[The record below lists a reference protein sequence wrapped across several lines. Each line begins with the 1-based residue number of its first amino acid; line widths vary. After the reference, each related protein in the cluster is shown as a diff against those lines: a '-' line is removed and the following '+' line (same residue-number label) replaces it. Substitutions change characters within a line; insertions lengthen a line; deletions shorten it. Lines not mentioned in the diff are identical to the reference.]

1 MEKELKIL
9 VLEDIRYDYE
19 LIAHELQKLEQK
31 NILKLV
37 TTEDDFK
44 KELKNFDPDIILSDY
59 NLPEY
64 DGMSALLYTL
74 KAAPNTP
81 FIIVTGSINEEIAV
95 DCIKAGACDYVTKE
109 HLARLVY
116 AINRALKQKEILK
129 EKELT
134 QKKLVE
140 SEKRYRHLYEESAD
154 PILIIENYRFVDCN
168 QSAINFLGFSNKSEL
183 INTHPSDLSP
193 NLQPDGRKSKEKEV
207 EMIEIAIKNGY
218 HHFEWVHT
226 TKGGKEIWVDVS
238 LTYIPSIGKDGVY
251 AIWRNITEQKHAEL
265 TREVLYN
272 ISEFAEKAVN
282 LEDLSKKI
290 HEELGKIID
299 NNNFYIALYHS
310 ERDTYTFPFFK
321 DKYDTITPDFE
332 EKIPNTITDY
342 VRRKGKAIRI
352 TKEIE
357 KKLNQ
362 SHEIISIGEY
372 SPVWIGAPLIDTAN
386 EEVIGVVAIQN
397 YEDENALSD
406 EDVNLLAFVAR
417 NIGTSLARKKAEIH
431 ILESEEKFRTLF
443 DSAIDS
449 IFILENNK
457 ILECNKA
464 TLKMFNIEKKEDI
477 LGKAPWEISPNIQP
491 DNNNSL
497 EKAQSMINIAL
508 KKNSHTFYWK
518 HQRNDGSSFDSEISL
533 NKYEIGSRTYIQ
545 SIIKDITKRKQDEEE
560 LKLAKEKAEES
571 DRLKTAFLAN
581 MSHEIRTPMNAIL
594 GFSELL
600 SMADLSKEERDEFIT
615 LIQTNSNALLTL
627 INDIID
633 IAKIEAGQL
642 KIAKKEFSVNKLLD
656 DIHKTYIE
664 IKSNQGKQHIEL
676 NLIPPDT
683 DDEIIIFSDQSRINQ
698 VICNLVGNAIKYTEE
713 GKIEF
718 GFKIVNENKQDYFTF
733 YIKDTGI
740 GIPLN
745 KQQVIFDRFRQGDDS
760 HTREYGGTGLGLAI
774 SKNIAKLLKGD
785 ITVESEED
793 VGSVFY
799 FKIPIKLSTKLKTE
813 QKTKSTISDKLDLS
827 GKTILIAEDVESNFQ
842 LLETYLLK
850 TNAKIL
856 WAQNG
861 QEAIDFCKNN
871 NDIDLILMDMQMP
884 VLNGYEATKEIK
896 KFRPEL
902 PIIAETA
909 FALAGDK
916 EKIIEAGC
924 DDYVS
929 KPIKASLL
937 YEIIKPHI
945 K

>member
-37 TTEDDFK
+37 TSEKDFK

-95 DCIKAGACDYVTKE
+95 DCIKAGASDYVTKE
-109 HLARLVY
+109 HLSRLVY
-116 AINRALKQKEILK
+116 AINGALKQKAIIK
-129 EKELT
+129 EKERT
-134 QKKLVE
+134 QKKLIE
-140 SEKRYRHLYEESAD
+140 SEELYRRLFEESTD
-154 PILIIENYRFVDCN
+154 PILIIQNYKFIDCN
-168 QSAINFLGFSNKSEL
+168 HSTIDFLGYPDKSGI
-183 INTHPSDLSP
+183 INHEPGDLSP
-193 NLQPDGRKSKEKEV
+193 SHQPDGSDSKEKAKK
-207 EMIEIAIKNGY
+207 MINTALDKGY
-218 HHFEWVHT
+218 HRFEWVHKT
-226 TKGGKEIWVDVS
+226 IDSKEIWVDIS
-238 LTYIPSIGKDGVY
+238 LTHIPSIDKNAIY
-251 AIWRNITEQKHAEL
+251 AIWRNITEQKRAEL

-310 ERDTYTFPFFK
+310 KKDTYTFPFFK
-321 DKYDTITPDFE
+321 DKYDNITPEFE
-332 EKIPNTITDY
+332 EKLPNTITDY

-397 YEDENALSD
+397 YEDENALTD

-464 TLKMFNIEKKEDI
+464 TLKMFGIEKKEDI
-477 LGKAPWEISPNIQP
+477 IGKTPWEISPNIQP
-491 DNNNSL
+491 DGNNSL

-518 HQRNDGSSFDSEISL
+518 HQRNDGNSFDSEISL

-740 GIPLN
+740 GIPPN

-793 VGSVFY
+793 IGSVFY

-937 YEIIKPHI
+937 YEIIKTHI